1 MFWAIISERSQKQ
14 FLGIKISTGPF
25 KKKAYLVHLITN
37 LSDLYTDINKIRREI
52 GIPPENFIWLAEE
65 REKER
70 TEIFLFNVIAK
81 SFLFPSHNNI
91 ICSLTRFN
99 INFI

>member
-1 MFWAIISERSQKQ
+1 
-14 FLGIKISTGPF
+14 LGIKISTGPF
-25 KKKAYLVHLITN
+25 KKNAYLVHLITN

-70 TEIFLFNVIAK
+70 TEIFLFNVIK
-81 SFLFPSHNNI
+81 SFLSPSHNNI
-91 ICSLTRFN
+91 ICSLPWFYL
-99 INFI
+99 